1 MKKFIILLT
10 SALFSLNLAAQT
22 AINTS
27 FESADGYT
35 QGNIS
40 GKNKWTGNGTITNSV
55 DYAKTGSLG
64 LQLSSNSS
72 TLQLDHIAYA
82 KDVTGLTNDVYLDT
96 WIKVKTLGGTFSIT
110 AYDLTPKSGTKRTLM
125 IDLLAGDKIKIYS
138 GSTDTNDGTYT
149 IDNWFRIS
157 AKIDY
162 ATGTYQIAINGTL
175 VSKTYNFRDGYDP
188 IEQNRPNGN
197 MEYHSLRFSNGITTN
212 DIAID
217 DIYVGTEPISDV
229 SFGASSTTRKVN
241 ITQPERGTIALSPTK
256 NEYELNDQVSA
267 SISVPNHYKFTG
279 WTGDL
284 SGTENPKNF
293 TVTKNMNIGATVEVD
308 PNNPP
313 PQYSISVNQPSTG
326 GIITIE
332 PQQENYNEGT
342 SVKLTVTTNI
352 GYEFS
357 GWTGDLSG
365 TDNPKTFT
373 VSGNMSIGANVLE
386 KTETGAVK
394 EVNTVANLKTALS
407 SMVPG
412 DEIIVEDGDYN
423 LGGISLTTLGGTP
436 SKPVIIRAKNLGG
449 VRFTGKTTF
458 TLRTCENIIFK
469 GFKFDLEH
477 VSTIFKLEGSSRI
490 RITQN
495 EFKMAINGSNTSKWI
510 IIGDVWQSETC
521 RSMHNRID
529 HNLFDGKYD
538 GGSWVVIDGSHGTI
552 PEISKYDTIDHNHFR
567 NNKTRAD
574 NEKETI
580 RMGVSDLCQKSAY
593 TVVEHNLFEECDG
606 DPEVVSVK
614 SCHNIVRYN
623 TFLRSLGTL
632 SLRHGDNNTAE
643 GNYFFGDGKI
653 VDGNGCGG
661 IRVYGLNQTIVNNYF
676 EGLTGSK
683 WDAAITITNGDVNN
697 PSTSLSSHNI
707 PENVMVSFNT
717 MVNNVSNIEIGFDNN
732 GKYGKAPKNCT
743 IANNIVVDNLNPI
756 VKSYSAKSLAGV
768 KFENNIMYPTETS
781 TIGIEYSSSQIKI
794 VDPMLVKTNKR
805 IPGNED
811 YTLPFETYKLS
822 KGSPAINAAVGTDF
836 PLLDREGQ
844 KRIGIADIGADE
856 YNTNDSIIYG
866 VLGTDH
872 IGVYGSRI
880 NYEVYT
886 GTGNP
891 GDPNEP
897 GNPNNPG
904 TGINSSKS
912 QDVLVYPNPAAE
924 FINIQSE
931 KEIGDI
937 EVFSLL
943 GKSVLKTNSTL
954 INTSVLPTGI
964 YILHINYTDK
974 TSSQIKFLR
983 K

>member
-10 SALFSLNLAAQT
+10 SASLSFSLLAQT
-22 AINTS
+22 AIKTS

-40 GKNKWTGNGTITNSV
+40 GKRSWTGNGSVTNSS
-55 DYAKTGSLG
+55 DYAKTGGQG

-72 TLQLDHIAYA
+72 ALQLDHIAYA
-82 KDVTGLTNDVYLDT
+82 KNATGLTSDVYLDI
-96 WIKVKTLGGTFSIT
+96 WVKVKALGGTFSIT
-110 AYDLTPKSGTKRTLM
+110 AYDLTPNSSSKRTLM

-138 GSTDTNDGTYT
+138 GSSGSSDETFSVN
-149 IDNWFRIS
+149 NWSRIS

-175 VSKTYNFRDGYDP
+175 VSKTYNFRETYNPVDL
-188 IEQNRPNGN
+188 NRPNGD
-197 MEYHSLRFSNGITTN
+197 MEYHSLRFSNGSTTN

-217 DIYVGTEPISDV
+217 DIYVGTEPISDI
-229 SFGASSTTRKVN
+229 SFRASSATRKVN
-241 ITQPERGTIALSPTK
+241 VAQPEKGSITLSPTK
-256 NEYELNDQVSA
+256 SEYELNDQVSA
-267 SISVPNHYKFTG
+267 NISVPNHYKFTG

-284 SGTENPKNF
+284 SGTENPKSF
-293 TVTKNMNIGATVEVD
+293 TVTKNMNIGAMVEVD

-326 GIITIE
+326 GSITIE
-332 PQQENYNEGT
+332 PQQGSYNEGT
-342 SVKLTVTTNI
+342 SVRVTIATNI
-352 GYEFS
+352 GYEFI
-357 GWTGDLSG
+357 GWAGDLSG
-365 TDNPKTFT
+365 TDNPKTFII
-373 VSGNMSIGANVLE
+373 SGNMNIGANVLE
-386 KTETGAVK
+386 KTETGTIK
-394 EVNTVANLKTALS
+394 EVNTVANLKTALNN
-407 SMVPG
+407 MAPG

-436 SKPVIIRAKNLGG
+436 FKPVIVRAKNIGG

-495 EFKMAINGSNTSKWI
+495 EFKMAINGDNTSKWI

-552 PEISKYDTIDHNHFR
+552 PEISKHDTIDHNHFR
-567 NNKTRAD
+567 NNKPRVD

-623 TFLRSLGTL
+623 TFLRSQGTL

-643 GNYFFGDGKI
+643 GNYFLGDGKM

-707 PENVMVSFNT
+707 PENVMVAFNT

-743 IANNIVVDNLNPI
+743 IANNIVVDSLNPI

-768 KFENNIMYPTETS
+768 KFENNIMYPTGTS
-781 TIGIEYSSSQIKI
+781 SIGIEYSSSQIKI
-794 VDPMLVKTNKR
+794 VDPMLAKTNKR
-805 IPGNED
+805 IPGNDD

-822 KGSPAINAAVGTDF
+822 EGSPAIDASVGTYS

-844 KRIGIADIGADE
+844 KRIGKTDIGADE

-866 VLGTDH
+866 VLGIDH
-872 IGVYGSRI
+872 IGVYGSRVS
-880 NYEVYT
+880 YEGYT

-891 GDPNEP
+891 GKP
-897 GNPNNPG
+897 GDPNNPSAG
-904 TGINSSKS
+904 MSSSKN
-912 QDVLVYPNPAAE
+912 QNVLVYPNPAAE
-924 FINIQSE
+924 FTNIQSE
-931 KEIGDI
+931 KEI
-937 EVFSLL
+937 
-943 GKSVLKTNSTL
+943 
-954 INTSVLPTGI
+954 
-964 YILHINYTDK
+964 
-974 TSSQIKFLR
+974 
-983 K
+983 